1 VAVTASDA
9 LGAATRSLRE
19 PYQELVET
27 ATVVHIAPTNAV
39 ARVEFGWI
47 GFASPGHAQRLRHTR
62 LEL

>member
-39 ARVEFGWI
+39 GWI